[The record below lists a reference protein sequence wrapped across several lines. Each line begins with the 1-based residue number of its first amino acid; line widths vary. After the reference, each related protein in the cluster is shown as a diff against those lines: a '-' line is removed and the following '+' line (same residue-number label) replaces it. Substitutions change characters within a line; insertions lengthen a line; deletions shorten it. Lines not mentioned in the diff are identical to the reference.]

1 MSYED
6 FKTLYIATFKTMME
20 YSPNE
25 VGSTIYAEKLAD
37 LADKYPAF
45 TERVENEF

>member
-1 MSYED
+1 MSYEE
-6 FKTLYIATFKTMME
+6 FKTLYVATFKTMMS

-25 VGSTIYAEKLAD
+25 VGAGIYAEKLAE

-45 TERVENEF
+45 TERVEHEF